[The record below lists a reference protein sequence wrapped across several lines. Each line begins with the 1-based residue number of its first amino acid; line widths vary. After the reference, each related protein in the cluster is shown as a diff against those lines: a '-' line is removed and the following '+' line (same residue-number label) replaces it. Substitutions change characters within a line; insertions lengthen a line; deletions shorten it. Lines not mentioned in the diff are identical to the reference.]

1 MGGPEK
7 WQKWGRAK
15 QVLSHFCRA
24 VKKSHGHFR
33 IALLSLNCFGD
44 FL

>member
-15 QVLSHFCRA
+15 QVLSRFCRH
-24 VKKSHGHFR
+24 VDESIGNFE
-33 IALLSLNCFGD
+33 
-44 FL
+44 